1 MKAIQYDKY
10 GGPDVLKYIDV
21 PTPEPKDNEVLIKI
35 NYAGLNPVDWKI
47 RDGILQKA
55 IPNKFPIIPGWDA
68 SGTVQ
73 SVGKAVSDL
82 KVGDEVF
89 TYCRKES
96 LQDGTYAEFIT
107 CDASVVAKKP
117 KNTSFNQ
124 AASIPLVAL
133 TCWQALFDIA
143 KLKKGDVVLIQAGAG
158 GVGSFAIQFAKWK
171 GAFVITTTSAKNTD
185 YVKKLGADLIINYD
199 KENFAERIKKE
210 YPQGID
216 IVFEMIGGETMQ
228 EAARLL
234 KKSGSLV
241 SIVEPFSKE
250 EAQKLGIRSEYCF
263 VRPNGDQ
270 LREIAKLVE
279 ENKIQLPPIE
289 EMPLREA
296 AKAQEKN
303 KEGHTRGKIVLKV
316 P

>member
-10 GGPDVLKYIDV
+10 GGADVLKYVDLPI
-21 PTPEPKDNEVLIKI
+21 PQPKDNEVLIKI

-47 RDGILQKA
+47 REGFLQKA
-55 IPNKFPIIPGWDA
+55 IATQLPVIPGWDA
-68 SGTVQ
+68 SGIIQ
-73 SVGKAVSDL
+73 QVGKDVKHL

-89 TYCRKES
+89 TYTRKDF
-96 LQDGTYAEFIT
+96 LQEGTYAEYIT

-117 KNTSFNQ
+117 KNTPFKE

-171 GAFVITTTSAKNTD
+171 GATVITTTSKKNTD
-185 YVKKLGADLIINYD
+185 YVKNLGADVVVNYD
-199 KENFAERIKKE
+199 QENFYERIKKE
-210 YPQGID
+210 FPQGID
-216 IVFEMIGGETMQ
+216 VVFEMIGGKSMLD
-228 EAARLL
+228 AARLL
-234 KKSGSLV
+234 KKGGVIV
-241 SIVEPFSKE
+241 SIVEPFNKE
-250 EAQKLGIRSEYCF
+250 EAQRLGVRSEHCF

-270 LREIAKLVE
+270 LREIARLVE
-279 ENKIQLPPIE
+279 ENRIHIPFIE

-296 AKAQEKN
+296 ALAQEKN